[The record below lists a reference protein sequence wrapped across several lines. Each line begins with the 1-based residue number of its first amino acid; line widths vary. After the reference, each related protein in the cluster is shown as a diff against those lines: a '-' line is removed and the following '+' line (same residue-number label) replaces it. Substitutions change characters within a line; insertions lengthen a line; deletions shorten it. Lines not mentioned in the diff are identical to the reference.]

1 MSTPAPS
8 SARVGDAVHG
18 PLAGACLAQ
27 VRKWRSQGQ
36 LERAQALCQQLLTR
50 QPALGAAWRELGL
63 IDCAAGRHG
72 LAVQRFAQAARHAPS
87 DAVLADLG
95 TALLATREHERAA
108 AIWQELVAHS
118 PDAASHH
125 ANLGVALARLGRL
138 GEAVACYRRALALE
152 PALPG
157 VRSNLASALRNL
169 GDPEGLALREY
180 DRALDSA
187 PHDHRLRSNWLYA
200 SSHQADLPPA
210 ELYRR
215 HRSYG
220 LALAG
225 VPRLPEVRPDPAQ
238 ASRRR
243 LRIGFVSADLRNH
256 AVAFFIKPVWQTIDR
271 SRFEVW
277 VYASSPVQDET
288 TSALRALSD
297 AWCEAHA
304 LSDEALAARIR
315 ADGIDVLVDLS
326 GHTAGNRLPM
336 FARKPAPVQASW
348 IGYPCSTGLPAIDY
362 LFTDAF
368 MAPPGA
374 VDGHFV
380 EKLVRLPA
388 AVCFQPPASGPE
400 VGPLPALSRG
410 HITFGSFHRP
420 AKLTERSLA
429 RWAAVLRAVPGA
441 VLLLGPCNDAEMQ
454 ERLLARF
461 EAYGVGAERL
471 RLHPRRPLAEYLA
484 LHGEIDLMLD
494 ACEFSGGTTSA
505 HALWMGV
512 PVLTVAGEAMPAR
525 QSATILHHLGLDGFI
540 AADEHRFVERAVAWA
555 ATPHELAPIRA
566 TLRQRIRSLPLLREH
581 LVTRGFE
588 RALACAWERWRDG
601 LPAAAMTVSADATR
615 CEAHEPARM
624 P

>member
-1 MSTPAPS
+1 MNAPATPGSSVAGVAGGPS
-8 SARVGDAVHG
+8 AQAR
-18 PLAGACLAQ
+18 LAL
-27 VRKWRSQGQ
+27 VRQWRSQGQ
-36 LERAQALCQQLLTR
+36 LERAQALCQQLLSR
-50 QPALGAAWRELGL
+50 QPALGAAWHELGL
-63 IDCAAGRHG
+63 IDRAAGRHG

-108 AIWQELVAHS
+108 AIWQELVVRS
-118 PDAASHH
+118 PHAASHH
-125 ANLGVALARLGRL
+125 ANQGVALARLGRL
-138 GEAVACYRRALALE
+138 GEAVACYRRALALD

-169 GDPEGLALREY
+169 GDPEGLALQEY
-180 DRALDSA
+180 ERALEAA

-200 SSHQADLPPA
+200 SSHQRDLSPA

-215 HRSYG
+215 HRSFG

-277 VYASSPVQDET
+277 VYANSPVQDAT

-297 AWCEAHA
+297 AWCEVHA
-304 LSDEALAARIR
+304 LNDEALAARIR

-326 GHTAGNRLPM
+326 GHTAGNRLPV

-374 VDGHFV
+374 VDAGFA

-388 AVCFQPPASGPE
+388 AVCFQPPAWAPE
-400 VGPLPALSRG
+400 VGPLPALARG

-420 AKLTERSLA
+420 AKLSDRALA
-429 RWAAVLRAVPGA
+429 RWAAVLQAVPGA
-441 VLLLGPCNDAEMQ
+441 VLLLGPCDDAEMQ
-454 ERLLARF
+454 ARLLARF
-461 EAYGVGAERL
+461 QAHGIGAERL
-471 RLHPRRPLAEYLA
+471 RPHPRLPLADYLA

-512 PVLTVAGEAMPAR
+512 PVLAVAGEAMPAR
-525 QSATILHHLGLDGFI
+525 QSAAILHHLGLGDFI
-540 AADEHRFVERAVAWA
+540 AADEQGFVARAVAWA
-555 ATPHELAPIRA
+555 AAREELASIRT
-566 TLRQRIRSLPLLREH
+566 TLRQRIRALPLLREH

-588 RALACAWERWRDG
+588 RAVACAWQRWRDG
-601 LPAAAMTVSADATR
+601 LPAAALTVSADAAR
-615 CEAHEPARM
+615 CGVHEPV
-624 P
+624 PTS